1 MIRTKYKIS
10 FVVIVLLLQYSVI
23 NAQCCAAGNPIS
35 GDGSASGTSKNIM
48 ELSLL
53 FQHSYSDTYYEGT
66 RKTDYT
72 YIDYSYFDFLS
83 FNFAYGI
90 TNRLKVSAEIGYFF
104 RKTQVFDFG
113 FDRNAYGIGDLI
125 LGAQY
130 LSYRNSGRNFEVY
143 SRFNLTLPVGTF
155 DQMSGVV
162 VLPIDLQPSSG
173 SFKYKLGLLVS
184 KRYMQNKIALFVDG
198 FVEFSQRINTDR
210 TNYKYGNLYNISIYG
225 SYKILRRLT
234 GAIQVRTQIRDRA
247 SDSNHDLIQSTGGK
261 YIFISPHIRYNFW
274 RSWNITGT
282 FEYPVYKNTNGKQLT
297 NKFAYSFKLSR
308 SIDFNRK

>member
-1 MIRTKYKIS
+1 MKYKVPLIA
-10 FVVIVLLLQYSVI
+10 IVLLFQYSI
-23 NAQCCAAGNPIS
+23 SNAQCCAAGNPIS

-53 FQHSYSDTYYEGT
+53 FQHSYSDTYYDGT
-66 RKTDYT
+66 QKTDYK
-72 YIDYSYFDFLS
+72 YIDFSYFDFLS
-83 FNFAYGI
+83 LNVAFGI
-90 TNRLKVSAEIGYFF
+90 TNRLKVSAELGYFF

-113 FDRNAYGIGDLI
+113 YDRNAYGVGDLV

-130 LSYRNSGRNFEVY
+130 LTYRNSVRNFELY

-155 DQMSGVV
+155 DQMQGVV

-173 SFKYKLGLLVS
+173 SFKYKLGLLIS
-184 KRYMQNKIALFVDG
+184 KRYMQNKIALFADG
-198 FVEFSQRINTDR
+198 SVEFSQRINTDR
-210 TNYKYGNLYNISIYG
+210 TNYKYGNLYNISLYG

-234 GAIQVRTQIRDRA
+234 GAIQARAQIRDRA
-247 SDSNHDLIQSTGGK
+247 SDSNHELIHSTGGK
-261 YIFISPHIRYNFW
+261 YIFITPHLRYNFW

-297 NKFAYSFKLSR
+297 NKFAYTFKLSR
-308 SIDFNRK
+308 NIDFSKK